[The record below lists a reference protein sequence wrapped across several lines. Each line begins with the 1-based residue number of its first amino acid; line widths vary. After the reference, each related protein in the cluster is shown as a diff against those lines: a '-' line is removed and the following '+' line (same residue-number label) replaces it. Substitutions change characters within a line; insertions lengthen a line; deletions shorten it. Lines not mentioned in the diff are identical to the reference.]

1 VNFFQKIKDYAKIT
15 NTTIE
20 DFIFGVFE
28 GEKDR
33 DSYNGWKRRS
43 VLPRADE
50 TLKIAKAM
58 AITVEELIEGETGA
72 EYVRRW
78 AKNDGKVYEPPERI
92 ADIVASL
99 KKLTDRDLD
108 IVRGTISGMLGKR
121 SEEGTNPLVA
131 AGEQKAV

>member
-1 VNFFQKIKDYAKIT
+1 MA

-33 DSYNGWKRRS
+33 DSYNGWKRRG

-58 AITVEELIEGETGA
+58 AITVEELIEGEAGA

-78 AKNDGKVYEPPERI
+78 ARNDGKVYEPPERI
-92 ADIVASL
+92 SDIVASINGFA
-99 KKLTDRDLD
+99 DRELE
-108 IVRGTISGMLGKR
+108 IIRGTISGIIASGAQGETA
-121 SEEGTNPLVA
+121 SPPLESKTKSPQMRKKGA
-131 AGEQKAV
+131 